1 MTTAGRLHTGLSSIA
16 IFLYFDAFS
25 PFTIMRVAPISS
37 HMIELP
43 PISSISH
50 ARRLSAR
57 RWTFLEVALLLKNAQ
72 KKTDEYLLENL
83 LEKTAGIGGNEPTL
97 NTRTL
102 LRMMRVSTPASVVRA
117 MSEQHVDWAYDMV
130 LFSSILQY
138 ILNVQKWA
146 APLSDRVTRVAPC
159 MNALLPPPPSA
170 L

>member
-72 KKTDEYLLENL
+72 KKKPTSIYSKTFWKKQRGSGEMSQLL
-83 LEKTAGIGGNEPTL
+83 
-97 NTRTL
+97 
-102 LRMMRVSTPASVVRA
+102 TPV
-117 MSEQHVDWAYDMV
+117 
-130 LFSSILQY
+130 
-138 ILNVQKWA
+138 
-146 APLSDRVTRVAPC
+146 PC
-159 MNALLPPPPSA
+159 YV
-170 L
+170 